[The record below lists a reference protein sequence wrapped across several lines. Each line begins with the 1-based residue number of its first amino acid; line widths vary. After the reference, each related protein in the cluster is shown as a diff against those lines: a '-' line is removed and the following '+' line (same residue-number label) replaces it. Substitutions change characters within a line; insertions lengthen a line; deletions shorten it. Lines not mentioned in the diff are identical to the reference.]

1 MYLRP
6 RLIPL
11 LLLKEKGLVK
21 TIKFA
26 DPRYIGD
33 PINTVKLFNG
43 KGVDELCL
51 LDITASQ
58 EGRGPNFPVLEGIA
72 PEAFM
77 PMSYGGGITNVDEMA
92 KIFSMGYEKVVI
104 NTAAANNPKL
114 IEQGAKR
121 FGSQSV
127 VVSLD
132 VKEDLFGRR
141 VCVVKSGQEKLKESP
156 LVIARRAQ
164 DYGAGELILGN
175 VSRDGTMSG
184 YDLEFIGSISHALTI
199 PVIAA
204 HGAGGAEDIK
214 RVLDAGASAAAAGS
228 MYVYYGKHKAVLINA
243 PEENK
248 LLEMGIYTDD

>member
-11 LLLKEKGLVK
+11 LLLKDRGLVK

-26 DPRYIGD
+26 EPRYIGD

-51 LDITASQ
+51 LDITASR
-58 EGRGPNFPVLEGIA
+58 EGRGPNFSVLEGIA

-77 PMSYGGGITNVDEMA
+77 PMSYGGGITNVEQMA
-92 KIFSMGYEKVVI
+92 KVFSMGYEKVVI
-104 NTAAANNPKL
+104 NTAAACDPRI

-132 VKEDLFGRR
+132 VREELFGRR
-141 VCVVKSGQEKLKESP
+141 VCVIKGGKEKLKESP
-156 LVIARRAQ
+156 LTLARRAQ
-164 DYGAGELILGN
+164 DCGAGELVLGS

-184 YDLEFIGSISHALTI
+184 YDLEFIGQVAHSLTI

-204 HGAGGAEDIK
+204 HGAAGAVDMK
-214 RVLDAGASAAAAGS
+214 HALNAGASAAAAGS
-228 MYVYYGKHKAVLINA
+228 MYIYYGKHKAVLINA
-243 PEENK
+243 PSEK
-248 LLEMGIYTDD
+248 DLIEMGVYNDE

>member
-11 LLLKEKGLVK
+11 LLLKGEGLVK

-26 DPRYIGD
+26 EPRYIGD

-51 LDITASQ
+51 LDITASM

-72 PEAFM
+72 SEAFM
-77 PMSYGGGITNVDEMA
+77 PMSYGGGITDIEQMA
-92 KIFSMGYEKVVI
+92 KIFSMGYEKIVI
-104 NTAAANNPKL
+104 NTAAAYIPNL

-132 VKEDLFGRR
+132 VREDFLGRR
-141 VCVVKSGQEKLKESP
+141 VCVVKSGHEKIKGSP
-156 LVIARRAQ
+156 LDIARRAQ

-184 YDLEFIGSISHALTI
+184 YDLEFIGSIAHALTI

-204 HGAGGAEDIK
+204 HGAAGTEDLK
-214 RVLDAGASAAAAGS
+214 RALDAGASAAAAGS
-228 MYVYYGKHKAVLINA
+228 IYVYYGKHKAVLINA
-243 PEENK
+243 PEEKK
-248 LLEMGIYTDD
+248 LLEMGVYKDD